1 MNYQELYE
9 KVLKL
14 DEEALSAFFDMF
26 APVLYKYAL
35 RSSHVQTVADNVVSA
50 VFGQLLEE
58 IANGTAPTENIRV
71 YLFKSAYQLLL
82 NHARANPQIAFNEIT
97 SLRDEDKQ
105 SISTSSQ
112 TDEQVMMQTLISTLN
127 TELTYVQRHVI
138 VLRFL
143 EDFSLNETS
152 EIIGEEVN
160 NVAVIQNT
168 AIAKLRKHMGLDKGW
183 KYLLSIDTFWSIL
196 RRTLINITSFLPN
209 RKTKSIDEYEPKET
223 KLYVGNLP
231 HDIDHGRLLNLFSK
245 AGKVKSVQI
254 FKEIE
259 SKQLAIFAYVEMS
272 TQAEAIRAMY
282 FFHRKKFDGRPLA
295 VKIGEKGE
303 EESIDEDLSVGSI
316 DLNQRRLHVFLCH
329 AHKDALAVQAV
340 YKRLEKSNIDTWL
353 DKEKLLPGSD
363 WEYEIRQAV
372 RQSDIV
378 TVCLSNGFDQRGFR
392 QKEVRIALEES
403 ALQPE
408 GEIFIVPA
416 RLEECEILPSL
427 RHLHWVNLFES
438 DGYEKLMRT
447 LSARAKKLGAV
458 L

>member
-14 DEEALSAFFDMF
+14 DEEALSAFYDMF
-26 APVLYKYAL
+26 APALYKYAL

-50 VFGQLLEE
+50 VFGELLEE

-71 YLFKSAYQLLL
+71 YLYKSAYQLLL
-82 NHARANPQIAFNEIT
+82 NHAQANPQIAFNEIT
-97 SLRDEDKQ
+97 LLRDEDRQ
-105 SISTSSQ
+105 STSTASQ

-143 EDFSLNETS
+143 EDFSLKETS

-160 NVAVIQNT
+160 NAKIIQNA
-168 AIAKLRKHMGLDKGW
+168 AIRKLRKAMGLEKDW
-183 KYLLSIDTFWSIL
+183 SSAPIIDTFLSIL
-196 RRTLINITSFLPN
+196 RSTLTNVTSWLPGKKNENIE
-209 RKTKSIDEYEPKET
+209 KYEPKET

-231 HDIDHGRLLNLFSK
+231 YSMESVQLLNLFSK
-245 AGKVKSVQI
+245 AGTVKSAKV
-254 FKEIE
+254 FKESE
-259 SKQLAIFAYVEMS
+259 TGRSTSFAYVVMS
-272 TQAEAIRAMY
+272 TQEEAIRAMY
-282 FFHRKKFDGRPLA
+282 LFHRRNFDGRSLA
-295 VKIGEKGE
+295 VKIGEKE
-303 EESIDEDLSVGSI
+303 QEDDTDDSSSNPLVFEK
-316 DLNQRRLHVFLCH
+316 RRLRVFLCH
-329 AHKDALAVQAV
+329 AHKDAVAVQAI
-340 YKRLEKSNIDTWL
+340 YKRLIGNHVDAWL

-363 WEYEIRQAV
+363 WEHEIREAV
-372 RQSDIV
+372 GASDIV
-378 TVCLSNGFDQRGFR
+378 IVCLSKGFDQRGFR

-408 GEIFIVPA
+408 GEIFIIPA
-416 RLEECEILPSL
+416 RLEECEVLPSL

-438 DGYEKLMRT
+438 DGYEKLRRT
-447 LSARAKKLGAV
+447 LKVRAQKIGAV